1 MYVRTYKF
9 LMQAC
14 CMASR
19 VMRWLTMQ
27 WAHFGRLWMFAW
39 LLVVCG
45 AILPAARSQNAEY
58 TRMRREP
65 CLHPKWHKLE
75 DSSSRDVGKG
85 SRRIKYVQYDRVK
98 IGVPL
103 PSQNFGGHT
112 AAIGLIAGR
121 MATSPAI
128 LSKIH
133 QVGVLL

>member
-1 MYVRTYKF
+1 MYVHTYEF

-14 CMASR
+14 CMASQ

-27 WAHFGRLWMFAW
+27 WAHFGRLWMLAW

-85 SRRIKYVQYDRVK
+85 SRRIKYVQHDLVK
-98 IGVPL
+98 TGVPW

-112 AAIGLIAGR
+112 AGMNLILGPI
-121 MATSPAI
+121 ATSPAI
-128 LSKIH
+128 LIKIPH
-133 QVGVLL
+133 

>member
-1 MYVRTYKF
+1 
-9 LMQAC
+9 
-14 CMASR
+14 
-19 VMRWLTMQ
+19 
-27 WAHFGRLWMFAW
+27 
-39 LLVVCG
+39 
-45 AILPAARSQNAEY
+45 
-58 TRMRREP
+58 MRREP

-75 DSSSRDVGKG
+75 DSSSGDVGKG

-128 LSKIH
+128 FEQNSPSGFCYERSFCHIYNI
-133 QVGVLL
+133 